1 MVGRRVLMIT
11 SAAVKVFI
19 YPLNKEI
26 TIKCHRHCDA
36 YEILYDFNY
45 RREDYET
52 IEQGFL
58 DENEKFYTRAEAWNH
73 AQSCN
78 QIKLA
83 SEHISGQLFSED
95 LW

>member
-1 MVGRRVLMIT
+1 MIT
-11 SAAVKVFI
+11 SAAVKVFV

-26 TIKCHRHCDA
+26 IIKCHRHCDA

-52 IEQGFL
+52 IAQGFL

-73 AQSCN
+73 AR
-78 QIKLA
+78 L
-83 SEHISGQLFSED
+83 HGQLPDESECNCKKLYTED